1 MDLLKRGIQGIDS
14 TTPHVNIF
22 KLMTW
27 RFSSSKYISSTDVL
41 GIGHVILNS
50 GDINSRHGTQVL
62 ANAILKAKRRVK
74 HHGTVLFRDRV
85 DQPFGYT
92 IFMMHIDTTIEKTLV
107 MLTNVL
113 NKKWLLDVTF
123 PIYRPETLAPGCN
136 VYGLYFGNVT
146 SRSHFFFSTF
156 VSITNVFYIVV

>member
-1 MDLLKRGIQGIDS
+1 MLKNGTQYIDR

-92 IFMMHIDTTIEKTLV
+92 IFMMRIETTIENTLV
-107 MLTNVL
+107 MLKYTVISKISTKHN
-113 NKKWLLDVTF
+113 TM
-123 PIYRPETLAPGCN
+123 IQE
-136 VYGLYFGNVT
+136 
-146 SRSHFFFSTF
+146 HFYCFFSLNSF
-156 VSITNVFYIVV
+156 